1 MTVGKKS
8 KPLKKNEKANRKP
21 EAPRGGKKT
30 TRLNRE
36 RSVACEEV
44 KIERGQGGL
53 KSEEKAK
60 KGDRG
65 EKKRHFTFFPHFLL
79 QLPPMND
86 LPPGDD
92 LLPGDDPEE
101 KEKKRRIEAQARN
114 KKMKMGGSLVT
125 FQMFCPSG
133 TPLLPS
139 F

>member
-1 MTVGKKS
+1 MKRRT
-8 KPLKKNEKANRKP
+8 ENRKP
-21 EAPRGGKKT
+21 PGVEKSPRDST
-30 TRLNRE
+30 E
-36 RSVACEEV
+36 RSVAYEEV

-114 KKMKMGGSLVT
+114 KKMKMGGFLVT

>member
-8 KPLKKNEKANRKP
+8 KPLKKNEQANRKP

-65 EKKRHFTFFPHFLL
+65 EKKRHFTFFPPF
-79 QLPPMND
+79 PPSATAN
-86 LPPGDD
+86 
-92 LLPGDDPEE
+92 E
-101 KEKKRRIEAQARN
+101 R
-114 KKMKMGGSLVT
+114 
-125 FQMFCPSG
+125 PS
-133 TPLLPS
+133 TW
-139 F
+139 